1 MKNKI
6 DKILIILV
14 TAILCILRGLGVI
27 SIPWIWCF
35 GPLWI
40 PIALLLC
47 IILVVLI
54 VYIILYI
61 TEFFRK

>member
-6 DKILIILV
+6 DKILVILV
-14 TAILCILRGLGVI
+14 TAILCVLRGIGVI

-54 VYIILYI
+54 AYIVLYTI
-61 TEFFRK
+61 GFFKE

>member
-6 DKILIILV
+6 DKILILLATV
-14 TAILCILRGLGVI
+14 ILCVLNGTGVI

-40 PIALLLC
+40 PIALVLC

-54 VYIILYI
+54 VYTVLYI

>member
-6 DKILIILV
+6 DKILMMLV
-14 TAILCILRGLGVI
+14 TAVLCVLRGMGII

-54 VYIILYI
+54 AYIILYI
-61 TEFFRK
+61 TELFQK

>member
-14 TAILCILRGLGVI
+14 TAILCILRGLDVI

-47 IILVVLI
+47 IIVVVLI
-54 VYIILYI
+54 VYIVLYI
-61 TEFFRK
+61 TEFFKK

>member
-14 TAILCILRGLGVI
+14 TAILCVLRGMGII

-54 VYIILYI
+54 AYIIVYII
-61 TEFFRK
+61 ESFKK

>member
-6 DKILIILV
+6 DKILMLLV
-14 TAILCILRGLGVI
+14 TAVLCVLRGMGII

-40 PIALLLC
+40 PIALVLC

-54 VYIILYI
+54 AYIILYI
-61 TEFFRK
+61 TELFQK